1 MLRFAKDYAHE
12 KTGIVFSSSHEVTN
26 ILDSITTDLNK
37 LVNRT
42 DSRPDIQETLKNDNI
57 TDITEDFLEIIQNK
71 SHAIILSLTNNSDVD
86 RVQHELVKLEGNIRK
101 LLDKNTLLKKFPR
114 KHIETELTEIQKK
127 IKKILWQSPEE
138 ELVDILNT
146 TEDKIY
152 DAIKKQ
158 ALELEKLLKDTTE
171 ETTRTHRF
179 MTNATAE
186 IQEILTE
193 AIEDSVSVRYKEET
207 FNHLYLK
214 TKHVVEILNTT
225 TLMTSETFKGAKQ
238 ELKQA
243 KNVVEKLET
252 FKIFTGTM
260 LSTVRNSFDRITI
273 GHLNWCGGLI

>member
-1 MLRFAKDYAHE
+1 MNSI
-12 KTGIVFSSSHEVTN
+12 KTDLDKLLNRTYSKTEVKETIKNTN
-26 ILDSITTDLNK
+26 IS
-37 LVNRT
+37 
-42 DSRPDIQETLKNDNI
+42 
-57 TDITEDFLEIIQNK
+57 DITIDFQEITQNK
-71 SHAIILSLTNNSDVD
+71 FHAIISSLTNNSDVD

-101 LLDKNTLLKKFPR
+101 LLDKNTRLKKFPR
-114 KHIETELTEIQKK
+114 KHIETKLTEIQKK
-127 IKKILWQSPEE
+127 IKNILWQSPEE

-179 MTNATAE
+179 MSNATAE